1 MPASFERLQ
10 YIEQRNRQDLEKER
24 VKVMHEPAR
33 IKPVVVHGSLRDQE
47 SLLLAREMGYSGA
60 ALKARKDQ
68 RQALLIAAAR
78 KPGCYCACRISPVRG
93 VVDPFRSPGN
103 LNSRRRRR

>member
-47 SLLLAREMGYSGA
+47 SLLL
-60 ALKARKDQ
+60 
-68 RQALLIAAAR
+68 
-78 KPGCYCACRISPVRG
+78 
-93 VVDPFRSPGN
+93 DPK
-103 LNSRRRRR
+103 